1 MDACSGVQVVS
12 YAAGMSIAMLL
23 LIVVWIVSE
32 VIARPKRGWVR
43 RLRAIEA
50 GRKAMAHDHQ

>member
-1 MDACSGVQVVS
+1 MS

-23 LIVVWIVSE
+23 LIAVWIVSE